1 MQSLGSLLHHTRE
14 KWFLEAP
21 ELQVLWN
28 DAKQDYNDT
37 FVSPTA
43 KKSTELTLPE
53 LQLPYCYWTYI
64 YSSNIVQTL
73 TSLAEMQRNTITT
86 DSVVIFARSHLCI
99 S

>member
-43 KKSTELTLPE
+43 KKIE
-53 LQLPYCYWTYI
+53 
-64 YSSNIVQTL
+64 
-73 TSLAEMQRNTITT
+73 TI
-86 DSVVIFARSHLCI
+86 SPIWVIRC
-99 S
+99 